1 MMEQLSTEISE
12 MLNKKS
18 TIDFLNAARQFLT
31 LLENGELNQETFYKD
46 SHKALSEL
54 YKTALEL
61 ETVELIYSG
70 PESKFDEIDRDE
82 LRKMN
87 KNIISNLGKDCF
99 YWEVFDPTYTEQDG
113 KTEQGWKIT
122 DKEPTQGWLVDDF
135 ADIYADL
142 KEELTKIDQ
151 VGTDEAIE
159 DALWQLKFGFNH
171 HWGNHC
177 INAMRALHYLWY
189 DGKTAM

>member
-1 MMEQLSTEISE
+1 MKQQSTEITE
-12 MLNKKS
+12 LLNKKS
-18 TIDFLNAARQFLT
+18 TTDFLNAARQFVT
-31 LLENGELNQETFYKD
+31 LLENGDLNQETFYKD

-54 YKTALEL
+54 YRTALEL
-61 ETVELIYSG
+61 ETVELIHSG
-70 PESKFDEIDRDE
+70 PNSKFDEIDKDE

-87 KNIISNLGKDCF
+87 KNFISNLGKDCF
-99 YWEVFDPTYTEQDG
+99 YWEVFDPTYTEENG
-113 KTEQGWKIT
+113 KPGHGWEIT
-122 DKEPTQGWLVDDF
+122 DREPTPGWLVDDF

-151 VGTDEAIE
+151 IGTDESIE

-177 INAMRALHYLWY
+177 IDAMRALHYLWY
-189 DGKTAM
+189 DGKVAM

>member
-1 MMEQLSTEISE
+1 MKQQSTEITE
-12 MLNKKS
+12 LLNKKS
-18 TIDFLNAARQFLT
+18 TTDFLNAARQFVT
-31 LLENGELNQETFYKD
+31 LLENGDLNKETFYKD

-54 YKTALEL
+54 YRTALEL
-61 ETVELIYSG
+61 ETVDLIHSG
-70 PESKFDEIDRDE
+70 SESEFDEIDKDE

-87 KNIISNLGKDCF
+87 KNLISNLGKDCF

-113 KTEQGWKIT
+113 KPEQGWKIT

-142 KEELTKIDQ
+142 KEELSKIDQ
-151 VGTDEAIE
+151 IGTDEAIE

-177 INAMRALHYLWY
+177 IDAMRALHYLWY
-189 DGKTAM
+189 DGKVAM

>member
-1 MMEQLSTEISE
+1 MKRLSTEITE
-12 MLNKKS
+12 LLNKKS
-18 TIDFLNAARQFLT
+18 ITDFLNAARQFLT
-31 LLENGELNQETFYKD
+31 LLENGDLDQEEFYKD

-54 YKTALEL
+54 YRTALEL
-61 ETVELIYSG
+61 ETIELIHSG
-70 PESKFDEIDRDE
+70 PESEFKEIDHDE

-87 KNIISNLGKDCF
+87 KNLISNLGKDCF
-99 YWEVFDPTYTEQDG
+99 YWAVFDPTYTEEDG
-113 KTEQGWKIT
+113 KPGLGWKIT

-151 VGTDEAIE
+151 IGTDEAIE
-159 DALWQLKFGFNH
+159 DALWQLKFGFNY

-177 INAMRALHYLWY
+177 IDAMRALHYLWY
-189 DGKTAM
+189 DGKL

>member
-1 MMEQLSTEISE
+1 MKQLSTEITE
-12 MLNKKS
+12 LLNKKS
-18 TIDFLNAARQFLT
+18 TADFLNAARQFVT
-31 LLENGELNQETFYKD
+31 LLEDGDLNLETFYKD

-54 YKTALEL
+54 YRTALNL
-61 ETVELIYSG
+61 ETVELIHSG
-70 PESKFDEIDRDE
+70 PDSEFDEIDKDE

-87 KNIISNLGKDCF
+87 KNLISNLGKDCF
-99 YWEVFDPTYTEQDG
+99 YWEVFDPTYTEENG
-113 KTEQGWKIT
+113 KPGQGWKIT
-122 DKEPTQGWLVDDF
+122 DREPTQGWLVDDF

-151 VGTDEAIE
+151 IGTDESIE
-159 DALWQLKFGFNH
+159 DALWQLKFGFNL

-189 DGKTAM
+189 DGKVAM

>member
-1 MMEQLSTEISE
+1 MQQLSTEITE
-12 MLNKKS
+12 LLNKKS
-18 TIDFLNAARQFLT
+18 TTDFLKAARLFVT
-31 LLENGELNQETFYKD
+31 LLENGDLNKETFYKD

-54 YKTALEL
+54 YRTALEL
-61 ETVELIYSG
+61 ETVDLIHSG
-70 PESKFDEIDRDE
+70 PESEFDEIDKDE

-87 KNIISNLGKDCF
+87 KNLISNLGKDCF

-113 KTEQGWKIT
+113 KPEQGWKIT

-151 VGTDEAIE
+151 IGTDEAIE

-171 HWGNHC
+171 HWGNYC
-177 INAMRALHYLWY
+177 IDAMRALHYLWY
-189 DGKTAM
+189 DGKVAM

>member
-1 MMEQLSTEISE
+1 MKQLSTEITKI
-12 MLNKKS
+12 LNKKS
-18 TIDFLNAARQFLT
+18 TTDFLNAARQLVS
-31 LLENGELNQETFYKD
+31 LLEKDDLNPETFYND

-54 YKTALEL
+54 YRTALNL
-61 ETVELIYSG
+61 ETVELIFSG
-70 PESKFDEIDRDE
+70 PESEFAEIDKDE

-87 KNIISNLGKDCF
+87 KNLISKLGKDCF
-99 YWEVFDPTYTEQDG
+99 YWEVFDPTYTEQDQKPG
-113 KTEQGWKIT
+113 QGWKIT

-142 KEELTKIDQ
+142 KVELTKIDQ
-151 VGTDEAIE
+151 VGTNEAIE

-177 INAMRALHYLWY
+177 IDAMRALHYL
-189 DGKTAM
+189 

>member
-1 MMEQLSTEISE
+1 MKQLSTEIKE

-18 TIDFLNAARQFLT
+18 TNDFLNAARQFVT
-31 LLENGELNQETFYKD
+31 LLENGDLNKETFYKE

-54 YKTALEL
+54 YRTALEL
-61 ETVELIYSG
+61 EVVELIHSG
-70 PESKFDEIDRDE
+70 PDSKFDEIDKDE

-87 KNIISNLGKDCF
+87 KNLISNLEKNCY
-99 YWEVFDPTYTEQDG
+99 YWEVFNPTYIEQDG
-113 KTEQGWKIT
+113 KPEQGWKIT
-122 DKEPTQGWLVDDF
+122 DKEPIQGCLIDDF

-159 DALWQLKFGFNH
+159 DALWQLKFGFNN

-177 INAMRALHYLWY
+177 IDAMRALHYLWY
-189 DGKTAM
+189 DGKVSI

>member
-1 MMEQLSTEISE
+1 MKQLSPEIAE
-12 MLNKKS
+12 LLNKKS
-18 TIDFLNAARQFLT
+18 TADFLNAARQFVT
-31 LLENGELNQETFYKD
+31 LLEDGDLNLETFYKD
-46 SHKALSEL
+46 SHNALSEL
-54 YKTALEL
+54 YRTALNL
-61 ETVELIYSG
+61 ETVELIHSG
-70 PESKFDEIDRDE
+70 PDSEFDEIDKDE

-87 KNIISNLGKDCF
+87 KSLISNLGKDCF
-99 YWEVFDPTYTEQDG
+99 YWEVFDPTYTEENG
-113 KTEQGWKIT
+113 KPGQGWKIT
-122 DKEPTQGWLVDDF
+122 DREPTQGWLVDDF

-151 VGTDEAIE
+151 IGTDESIE

-189 DGKTAM
+189 DGKVAM

>member
-1 MMEQLSTEISE
+1 MKRLSTEITE
-12 MLNKKS
+12 LLNKKS
-18 TIDFLNAARQFLT
+18 TTDFLNAARQFVT
-31 LLENGELNQETFYKD
+31 LMENGDLDQEEFHKD

-54 YKTALEL
+54 YRTALEL
-61 ETVELIYSG
+61 ETIELIHSS
-70 PESKFDEIDRDE
+70 PESEFKEIDHDE

-87 KNIISNLGKDCF
+87 KNLISNLGKDCF
-99 YWEVFDPTYTEQDG
+99 YWGILDPTYTEEDG
-113 KTEQGWKIT
+113 KPGLGWKIS

-151 VGTDEAIE
+151 IGTDEAIE

-177 INAMRALHYLWY
+177 IDAMRVLHYLWY
-189 DGKTAM
+189 NGKL

>member
-1 MMEQLSTEISE
+1 MKQLSTEITE
-12 MLNKKS
+12 LLNKKS
-18 TIDFLNAARQFLT
+18 TADFLNAARQFVT
-31 LLENGELNQETFYKD
+31 LLEDGDLSLETFYKD

-54 YKTALEL
+54 YRTALNL
-61 ETVELIYSG
+61 ETVELIHSG
-70 PESKFDEIDRDE
+70 SDSEFDEIDKGE

-87 KNIISNLGKDCF
+87 KNLISNLGKDCF
-99 YWEVFDPTYTEQDG
+99 YWEVFDPTYTEENG
-113 KTEQGWKIT
+113 KLDQGWKIT
-122 DKEPTQGWLVDDF
+122 DREPTQGWLVDDF

-151 VGTDEAIE
+151 IGTDESIE

-189 DGKTAM
+189 DEKVAM

>member
-1 MMEQLSTEISE
+1 MKQLSTEITE
-12 MLNKKS
+12 LLNKKS
-18 TIDFLNAARQFLT
+18 TTDFLNAARHFVT
-31 LLENGELNQETFYKD
+31 LLENGDLNQKQFYKE

-54 YKTALEL
+54 YRTALNL
-61 ETVELIYSG
+61 ETIELIHSG
-70 PESKFDEIDRDE
+70 PESKFDEIDKDE

-87 KNIISNLGKDCF
+87 MNLISNLGKDSF
-99 YWEVFDPTYTEQDG
+99 YWEVFDPTYTEENG
-113 KTEQGWKIT
+113 KPGEEWEIT
-122 DKEPTQGWLVDDF
+122 DREPSQGWLVDDF

-142 KEELTKIDQ
+142 KEGLTKIDQ
-151 VGTDEAIE
+151 IGTDESIE

-189 DGKTAM
+189 DGKVAM

>member
-1 MMEQLSTEISE
+1 MNQLSTEITE
-12 MLNKKS
+12 LLNKKS
-18 TIDFLNAARQFLT
+18 TTDFLNAARHFVK
-31 LLENGELNQETFYKD
+31 LLENGGLNQETFYKE

-54 YKTALEL
+54 YRTALEL
-61 ETVELIYSG
+61 ETVDLIHSG
-70 PESKFDEIDRDE
+70 PESEFDEIDKDE

-87 KNIISNLGKDCF
+87 KNLISNLGKDSF
-99 YWEVFDPTYTEQDG
+99 YWEVFDPTYTEENG
-113 KTEQGWKIT
+113 KPGQGWKIT

-142 KEELTKIDQ
+142 KEELTKIDRI
-151 VGTDEAIE
+151 GTDESIE

-177 INAMRALHYLWY
+177 IDAMRALHYLWY
-189 DGKTAM
+189 DGKVAM

>member
-1 MMEQLSTEISE
+1 MKQLSTDITEL
-12 MLNKKS
+12 LNKKS
-18 TIDFLNAARQFLT
+18 TTDFLNAARQFVT
-31 LLENGELNQETFYKD
+31 LLENGDLNQETFYKD

-54 YKTALEL
+54 YWTALEL
-61 ETVELIYSG
+61 ETVELIHSG
-70 PESKFDEIDRDE
+70 PDSEFNEIDKDE

-87 KNIISNLGKDCF
+87 KNLISNLGKDCF
-99 YWEVFDPTYTEQDG
+99 YWKVFDPTYTEENG
-113 KTEQGWKIT
+113 KPGQGWEIT
-122 DKEPTQGWLVDDF
+122 DREPTQGWLVDDF

-151 VGTDEAIE
+151 IGTDESIE

-177 INAMRALHYLWY
+177 IDAMRALHYLWY
-189 DGKTAM
+189 DGKVAM

>member
-1 MMEQLSTEISE
+1 MKQLSTEITE

-18 TIDFLNAARQFLT
+18 TTDFLNAARQFLT
-31 LLENGELNQETFYKD
+31 LLENGELNHETFYKD
-46 SHKALSEL
+46 SQKALSEL

-70 PESKFDEIDRDE
+70 PESKFDEIDNDE

-87 KNIISNLGKDCF
+87 KNLISNLGKNCF
-99 YWEVFDPTYTEQDG
+99 YWEVFDPTYSELAG
-113 KTEQGWKIT
+113 KPELGWKIT

-135 ADIYADL
+135 ADIYADI

-151 VGTDEAIE
+151 IRTDEAIE

-189 DGKTAM
+189 DGKVAM

>member
-1 MMEQLSTEISE
+1 MKQLSTEITE
-12 MLNKKS
+12 LLNKKS
-18 TIDFLNAARQFLT
+18 TTDFLNAARQFVI
-31 LLENGELNQETFYKD
+31 LLENGDLNREKFYKD

-54 YKTALEL
+54 YRTALEL
-61 ETVELIYSG
+61 ETVELIHSG
-70 PESKFDEIDRDE
+70 SGSEFDEIDKDE

-87 KNIISNLGKDCF
+87 KNLISNLGKDCF
-99 YWEVFDPTYTEQDG
+99 YWEVFDPAY
-113 KTEQGWKIT
+113 
-122 DKEPTQGWLVDDF
+122 DKENEPTQGWLVDDF

-151 VGTDEAIE
+151 IGTNESIE

-177 INAMRALHYLWY
+177 I
-189 DGKTAM
+189 

>member
-1 MMEQLSTEISE
+1 MKHLSTEITE
-12 MLNKKS
+12 LLNKKS
-18 TIDFLNAARQFLT
+18 TIDFLVAARQFVA
-31 LLENGELNQETFYKD
+31 LLEKDDLNEKTFYKD

-54 YKTALEL
+54 YLTALEL
-61 ETVELIYSG
+61 ETVELIHSG
-70 PESKFDEIDRDE
+70 ADSDFDEIDKDE

-87 KNIISNLGKDCF
+87 KNLISNLGKDCF
-99 YWEVFDPTYTEQDG
+99 YWEVFDPIFAEENG
-113 KTEQGWKIT
+113 KQGQGWEIT
-122 DKEPTQGWLVDDF
+122 DREPSQGWLVDDF

-151 VGTDEAIE
+151 IGTDESIE

-189 DGKTAM
+189 DGKVAM